1 MSQELD
7 RTRQNQEQKTQLRMQ
22 AYELRLEGHRYDEID
37 AYLRL
42 RAGTAARWCAA
53 IRKAAQRDADA
64 SVLDME
70 KDRLDKLRARA
81 SADVQVLEAHMAEE
95 EKIVGYINPKT
106 VESHGKAL
114 LVLLRID
121 ESYRKLVGADAD
133 ERIKVEATVNN
144 TKTPQEEALM
154 DMIRKV
160 QRENQQTMKDM
171 KGDQ

>member
-1 MSQELD
+1 
-7 RTRQNQEQKTQLRMQ
+7 
-22 AYELRLEGHRYDEID
+22 
-37 AYLRL
+37 
-42 RAGTAARWCAA
+42 
-53 IRKAAQRDADA
+53 
-64 SVLDME
+64 V
-70 KDRLDKLRARA
+70 
-81 SADVQVLEAHMAEE
+81 
-95 EKIVGYINPKT
+95 VGYINPKT

-133 ERIKVEATVNN
+133 ERIKVEATVSN